1 MSMSGR
7 KMRTQVI
14 RGFSLVE
21 VLVTILIFALVAGA
35 SYMALN
41 SGMRSWRVNNI
52 RVELQQELRKAM
64 DWMSEDLRQSGSSPT
79 VMNVPADDVWYTS
92 VTFKKVTGV
101 SGNAP
106 TWSAG
111 SYQYRRG
118 GTGGTQ
124 LERVDDG
131 GAVRVIAQNITSL
144 QLRRLS
150 TAPNI
155 IEMRVATAQ
164 NALGGGSTMSA
175 NAAFQVTLRN

>member
-1 MSMSGR
+1 MKKRQQS
-7 KMRTQVI
+7 TANVC

-21 VLVTILIFALVAGA
+21 VLVTVLIFTLVAGA

-41 SGMRSWRVNNI
+41 SGMRSWRVNNR

-64 DWMSEDLRQSGSSPT
+64 DWMSEDLRQSGSAAT
-79 VMNVPADDVWYTS
+79 VFNVPADDTWYTS

-101 SGNAP
+101 SGGAP

-118 GTGGTQ
+118 GTGGNQ
-124 LERVDDG
+124 LERVDPSG
-131 GAVRVIAQNITSL
+131 TVQVIAQNVTSL
-144 QLRRLS
+144 RLRRLS

-155 IEMRVATAQ
+155 IEVRMTASFDT
-164 NALGGGSTMSA
+164 AADVPMTA
-175 NAAFQVTLRN
+175 NVSFQVKLRN